1 MMTNTSQTRRAA
13 IHRARG
19 RLVTTF
25 MTRCVPNQ
33 THQHPLD
40 SASMTAAMSAP
51 RWSAARM
58 SAMSKT
64 SPDDLVVAFRSFV
77 RRENEALEAA
87 DGAAIG
93 GYVGEV
99 QQHLAQAGALVGAPP
114 DPAAIADAIAA
125 TPADAFDVPTLDG
138 LREHAIRIGSLLRRI
153 GEAHHV
159 DD

>member
-1 MMTNTSQTRRAA
+1 
-13 IHRARG
+13 
-19 RLVTTF
+19 
-25 MTRCVPNQ
+25 
-33 THQHPLD
+33 
-40 SASMTAAMSAP
+40 
-51 RWSAARM
+51 
-58 SAMSKT
+58 MSKT

-99 QQHLAQAGALVGAPP
+99 QQHLAQAGALVGAGP

-125 TPADAFDVPTLDG
+125 TPADAFDVATLDG
-138 LREHAIRIGSLLRRI
+138 LREHALQIGSLLRRI

>member
-1 MMTNTSQTRRAA
+1 
-13 IHRARG
+13 
-19 RLVTTF
+19 
-25 MTRCVPNQ
+25 
-33 THQHPLD
+33 
-40 SASMTAAMSAP
+40 
-51 RWSAARM
+51 
-58 SAMSKT
+58 MSKT

-99 QQHLAQAGALVGAPP
+99 QQHLAEAGALVGAPP
-114 DPAAIADAIAA
+114 DAAAIAAAIAA
-125 TPADAFDVPTLDG
+125 TPADAFDVPTLDR
-138 LREHAIRIGSLLRRI
+138 LREHALQIGTLLRRI